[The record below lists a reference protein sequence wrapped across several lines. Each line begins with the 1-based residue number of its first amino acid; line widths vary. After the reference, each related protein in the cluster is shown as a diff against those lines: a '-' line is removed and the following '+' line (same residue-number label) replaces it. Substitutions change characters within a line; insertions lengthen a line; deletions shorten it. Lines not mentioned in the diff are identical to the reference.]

1 MWFVVAFEAT
11 ALDATQKDQL
21 GAESLRLPTGEPRQL
36 GAPDSFRE
44 AEEVLDHGRVRRLAP
59 GHIPVAHDRRQAVGG
74 RVDRGGE
81 AGRPRADDRKVVVR
95 LLRRLQAT
103 PGQGDRLDGRRSKG
117 PVAVDEDR
125 QGRINE
131 PKAREQ
137 EVRLGRIR
145 LVPLV
150 RLRGAREEIA
160 ETVMLC
166 VHPPT
171 HDLHRWAYRAHAVD
185 SSAALQGYAA
195 QRQQSLVEA
204 CGRLV
209 WA

>member
-1 MWFVVAFEAT
+1 M
-11 ALDATQKDQL
+11 
-21 GAESLRLPTGEPRQL
+21 
-36 GAPDSFRE
+36 
-44 AEEVLDHGRVRRLAP
+44 
-59 GHIPVAHDRRQAVGG
+59 
-74 RVDRGGE
+74 
-81 AGRPRADDRKVVVR
+81 R

-103 PGQGDRLDGRRSKG
+103 PGQCDRLDGRRGKG
-117 PVAVDEDR
+117 SVAVDEDR
-125 QGRINE
+125 QGRIDE
-131 PKAREQ
+131 PEAREQ